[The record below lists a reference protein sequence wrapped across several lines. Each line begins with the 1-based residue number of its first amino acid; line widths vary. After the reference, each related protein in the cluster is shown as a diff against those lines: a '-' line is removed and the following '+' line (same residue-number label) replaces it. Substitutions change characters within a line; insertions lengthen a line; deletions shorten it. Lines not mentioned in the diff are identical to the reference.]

1 MAFLSTTL
9 SGPNASLAAG
19 KPTRPDLRPSLL
31 SRLLRA
37 MVASRHHQAD
47 LEISRYLALSGGK
60 MTDTAERVIEQ
71 RFLNSRY

>member
-9 SGPNASLAAG
+9 PTPDASLA
-19 KPTRPDLRPSLL
+19 TRKSARPGLL

-37 MVASRHHQAD
+37 MVASRHRQAD

>member
-9 SGPNASLAAG
+9 SPPDASLATSNPA
-19 KPTRPDLRPSLL
+19 RRDIRPSLL
-31 SRLLRA
+31 TRLLRA

>member
-1 MAFLSTTL
+1 MTFLSTAL
-9 SGPNASLAAG
+9 SAPKTRVAAS
-19 KPTRPDLRPSLL
+19 KPAKASLL

-71 RFLNSRY
+71 RFLNSQY

>member
-1 MAFLSTTL
+1 MAFLSTAL
-9 SGPNASLAAG
+9 SAPNARVATG
-19 KPTRPDLRPSLL
+19 KPAKPGLL

-37 MVASRHHQAD
+37 MVVSRHHQAD

-71 RFLNSRY
+71 RFLNSQY